1 LVDVAPTVLTLM
13 GIVPE
18 KMDGI
23 VLSDALQSPTARQ
36 VRTQMALNSELV
48 PLVEALKELS
58 KADLAAL
65 KAK

>member
-1 LVDVAPTVLTLM
+1 
-13 GIVPE
+13 
-18 KMDGI
+18 MDGI

-36 VRTQMALNSELV
+36 VHTQMALNSELV
-48 PLVEALKELS
+48 PLVAALKELS